1 MNYVVGTWTPESA
14 VLPDIDIDCTFAQ
27 FYITES
33 GNIDGLN
40 IDFKVGNWLVYIKE
54 NGKDNWFQANGT
66 VAVNTVNNN
75 FYPIELVHL

>member
-33 GNIDGLN
+33 GKIDGLN
-40 IDFKVGNWLVYIKE
+40 IDFKVGNWLVYLI
-54 NGKDNWFQANGT
+54 AS
-66 VAVNTVNNN
+66 
-75 FYPIELVHL
+75 I